1 MATKRRTASGGTD
14 ASVPAHASP
23 PLPRVVVGKSR
34 EISAFLRQSPAR
46 PVLAVTF
53 DNDHELA
60 VAEEVYRRVGE
71 VLPQLIRSRQ
81 QDKVTKV
88 VEALLPEM
96 APSRSALIQARMQ
109 AEAKAQILESGDYL
123 RAAEIA
129 KLAGYSESNPSAQ
142 TSKWKRDKSIFAVEM
157 NGVDYFPAFAL
168 NPEKSYKPY
177 SAVGEVLDVFQD
189 SKSGWGLAFWFA
201 GLNSFLDD
209 QRPQDLLAIKPELVI
224 AAAKDAVEGLQH
236 G

>member
-1 MATKRRTASGGTD
+1 MATKRRTTSISTD
-14 ASVPAHASP
+14 AGVSSHAS
-23 PLPRVVVGKSR
+23 PLPRVVVGKSK
-34 EISAFLRQSPAR
+34 EISAFLKQTPNRS
-46 PVLAVTF
+46 VLAVTF
-53 DNDHELA
+53 DSEQELA

-81 QDKVTKV
+81 QEKVLRV

-109 AEAKAQILESGDYL
+109 AGAKAQILESGDYL

-142 TSKWKRDKSIFAVEM
+142 TSKWKRDKTIFAVEM
-157 NGVDYFPAFAL
+157 NGVDYFPSFAL

-177 SAVGEVLDVFQD
+177 SAVGDILDVFRD
-189 SKSGWGLAFWFA
+189 TKSGWGLAFWFA

-209 QRPQDLLAIKPELVI
+209 QRPQDLLAAKPHMVI
-224 AAAKDAVEGLQH
+224 AAAKDAMEGLQH

>member
-1 MATKRRTASGGTD
+1 MATKRKTAFLSADQKASGHES
-14 ASVPAHASP
+14 A
-23 PLPRVVVGKSR
+23 LPRVVVGKSK
-34 EISAFLRQSPAR
+34 EISAFLKRTPDR
-46 PVLAVTF
+46 RVLAVTF
-53 DNDHELA
+53 DSEQEFA
-60 VAEEVYRRVGE
+60 AAEEVYRRVGE

-81 QDKVTKV
+81 RDKVSRV

-109 AEAKAQILESGDYL
+109 VEAKAQILEGGDYV

-129 KLAGYSESNPSAQ
+129 KLAGYSETNPSAQ
-142 TSKWKRDKSIFAVEM
+142 TSKWKREKAIFAVEM
-157 NGVDYFPAFAL
+157 NGVDYFPSFAL

-177 SAVGEVLDVFQD
+177 SAVGNVLDVFQD
-189 SKSGWGLAFWFA
+189 TKSGWGLAFWFA

-209 QRPQDLLAIKPELVI
+209 QRPQDLLATKPELVI
-224 AAAKDAVEGLQH
+224 AAARDAMEGLQH